1 MRCPKSHTK
10 EGIEKQLGVNYM
22 GHFLLTNLLLDVLKA
37 CAPARIINL
46 SGSTH
51 NRGEINMKDLNLD
64 QDYDPGKAYA
74 QSKLAILLFT
84 RELAKRLEGNLIN
97 CIISSEYIICDNC

>member
-10 EGIEKQLGVNYM
+10 EGIEKQLGVNHM
-22 GHFLLTNLLLDVLKA
+22 GHFLLTNLLLDVLKD
-37 CAPARIINL
+37 CAPTRIVNL
-46 SGSTH
+46 SSSSH
-51 NRGEINMKDLNLD
+51 YRGEINMKDLNLD

-84 RELAKRLEGNLIN
+84 RELAKRLEGNLVN
-97 CIISSEYIICDNC
+97 YIISSEYIICDNC